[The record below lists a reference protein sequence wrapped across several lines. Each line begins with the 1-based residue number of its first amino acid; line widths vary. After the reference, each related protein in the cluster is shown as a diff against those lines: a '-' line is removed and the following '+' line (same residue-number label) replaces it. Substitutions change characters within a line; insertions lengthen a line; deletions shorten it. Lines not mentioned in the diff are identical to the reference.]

1 MPQAVAPP
9 VPDRCLHCALR
20 GASLCRLLDAADLP
34 GARPV
39 RLRRIARNGLVFEQG
54 KQQGGIGV
62 LRRGYLRKER
72 LNRVGRRTVFD
83 LALPGDIIGELPGHS
98 LSYSLEA
105 ATDAEICAF
114 DDRTV
119 RRMMARDG
127 QFRLALLQATA
138 DQLARLQET
147 IWQRGALTCRER
159 ILAFLVL
166 SARAMPTAPGPDGS
180 IVVTIELARKDW
192 AAFSNTTVESISR
205 VMSQLSEKG
214 LVKTLAPDRY
224 WIGDPAFL
232 AHLAGMAPRPDCGP
246 TRAALRARRHNR
258 RDIAA

>member
-1 MPQAVAPP
+1 MPQTVARSI
-9 VPDRCLHCALR
+9 PDRCLHCALR
-20 GASLCRLLDAADLP
+20 GASLCRLVEAADLP
-34 GARPV
+34 RARPV
-39 RLRRIARNGLVFEQG
+39 RLRRIPRNGLVFEQG
-54 KQQGGIGV
+54 KQHGTIGM

-83 LALPGDIIGELPGHS
+83 LAFPGDIIGELPGHS

-105 ATDAEICAF
+105 ATDAEICVF

-119 RRMMARDG
+119 RRMMATDG
-127 QFRLALLQATA
+127 QFRLGLLQATA

-166 SARAMPTAPGPDGS
+166 SARAMPTTPRPDGS
-180 IVVTIELARKDW
+180 IIVTIELARKDW

-224 WIGDPAFL
+224 WIADPAFL
-232 AHLAGMAPRPDCGP
+232 ARLAGMDPRADCAPPQ
-246 TRAALRARRHNR
+246 AAMAARRHNR